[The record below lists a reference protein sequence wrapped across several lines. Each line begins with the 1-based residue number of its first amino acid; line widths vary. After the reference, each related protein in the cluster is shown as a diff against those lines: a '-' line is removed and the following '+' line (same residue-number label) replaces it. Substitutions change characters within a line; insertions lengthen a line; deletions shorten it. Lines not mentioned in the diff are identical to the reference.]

1 MRRRHRFL
9 FLFAA
14 GATLRARARQVLL
27 LDAMK
32 VHCYYRVRVGLTRA
46 QVLLLDELTTFL
58 DGADQRGVLEAVRA
72 CVGGPGQ
79 VVAWPVA

>member
-1 MRRRHRFL
+1 MC
-9 FLFAA
+9 AA
-14 GATLRARARQVLL
+14 TIGVGL
-27 LDAMK
+27 
-32 VHCYYRVRVGLTRA
+32 GLTRA

-79 VVAWPVA
+79 VAARPVAPPYPCASCWIARASPARRWHARGRR